1 MKQES
6 GGVGTG
12 EQLYCCEHES
22 NQGQRENASGRVTHS
37 KNGKAGWTLTVTEQG
52 GHELLKRMNQEAGD
66 ASEGLVSCTVQICAA
81 HTPQTFLEIRLF
93 QSGFGPDQACM
104 CCSFGVC
111 DPAGPYQCSLTNLI
125 EPTSYVCE
133 VPKVNIEDCSFLP
146 SYWLQE
152 P

>member
-22 NQGQRENASGRVTHS
+22 NQGQQENASGRVTHS
-37 KNGKAGWTLTVTEQG
+37 KNGKAGRTLTGTEQG

-66 ASEGLVSCTVQICAA
+66 ALEGLVSCTVQMCCPYTSDI
-81 HTPQTFLEIRLF
+81 
-93 QSGFGPDQACM
+93 SGDQAA
-104 CCSFGVC
+104 SKWFWPRQSLHVLLLWGC
-111 DPAGPYQCSLTNLI
+111 DPAGPYQCSLPNLI

-133 VPKVNIEDCSFLP
+133 VPKVDIEDWSLLP